1 MEKQLA
7 ASVPLAVL
15 NDKLKEKDA
24 AHALAVA
31 DFQAAAKV
39 SEERRLEAARL
50 AEEVKQLQEAE
61 ERRLGEVE
69 TLRKNGEDLRRKLKE
84 AVDAHDQTVQV
95 TKERELEQ
103 EQLVRGL
110 VSEAER
116 VNGLILGTGHPPLD
130 LSFSTFLSDL
140 IGLMRR
146 LLS

>member
-1 MEKQLA
+1 M
-7 ASVPLAVL
+7 
-15 NDKLKEKDA
+15 
-24 AHALAVA
+24 
-31 DFQAAAKV
+31 
-39 SEERRLEAARL
+39 
-50 AEEVKQLQEAE
+50 
-61 ERRLGEVE
+61 VE

-84 AVDAHDQTVQV
+84 AVDAHDQTVQA

-116 VNGLILGTGHPPLD
+116 VNELILGTGHPLFF
-130 LSFSTFLSDL
+130 LFFVFSFLSDL

>member
-50 AEEVKQLQEAE
+50 AEEVKRLQEAE
-61 ERRLGEVE
+61 KQRLG
-69 TLRKNGEDLRRKLKE
+69 
-84 AVDAHDQTVQV
+84 
-95 TKERELEQ
+95 
-103 EQLVRGL
+103 
-110 VSEAER
+110 
-116 VNGLILGTGHPPLD
+116 
-130 LSFSTFLSDL
+130 
-140 IGLMRR
+140 
-146 LLS
+146 

>member
-1 MEKQLA
+1 MLK
-7 ASVPLAVL
+7 
-15 NDKLKEKDA
+15 DKLKEKDA

-50 AEEVKQLQEAE
+50 AEEVKRLQEAE
-61 ERRLGEVE
+61 KQRLGVVE

-84 AVDAHDQTVQV
+84 AVDAHDQTVQA

-116 VNGLILGTGHPPLD
+116 VNELILGTGHPLF
-130 LSFSTFLSDL
+130 LSFVFSFLSDL

>member
-1 MEKQLA
+1 M
-7 ASVPLAVL
+7 VPLIVL
-15 NDKLKEKDA
+15 KDKLKEKDA

-31 DFQAAAKV
+31 DFQAVAKV
-39 SEERRLEAARL
+39 SEERRREAVRL

-61 ERRLGEVE
+61 EWRLGEVE

-130 LSFSTFLSDL
+130 LSFFYVPL
-140 IGLMRR
+140 
-146 LLS
+146 